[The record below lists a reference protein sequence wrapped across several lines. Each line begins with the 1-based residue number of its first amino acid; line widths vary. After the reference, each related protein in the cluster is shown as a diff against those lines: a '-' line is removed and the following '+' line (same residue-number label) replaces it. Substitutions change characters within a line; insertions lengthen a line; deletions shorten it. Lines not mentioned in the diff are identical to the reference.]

1 MRKSS
6 YLLIILFIFL
16 FLIVVTAAS
25 FIYIGLGTT
34 PSVRTNSYLEIHLSG
49 ELIEKS
55 SPDILAALYLRPTA
69 LSMYDIWSNFQKAK
83 KDPRIKGIVLR
94 LGYLVCDWAKV
105 NEIRELVTDFRSS
118 GKKVYVYISE
128 SVEFDKEYY
137 LATACDKIV
146 LHPQGM
152 LVINGIGGYVP
163 FVKHT
168 LDKLGIQAEV
178 EHVEEYKTA
187 YHMFTKE
194 GLTPAHREMLDSIY
208 KSIYSQYVQ
217 TVAEA
222 RGKTPE
228 EVRELLDHGFFQ
240 GKQAQEANLVD
251 ELLYEDQFQDLLLD
265 GQRSVHTINH
275 NQYLKSKIKSYGFD
289 KGRKIALIY
298 GTGTIISGEGMYS
311 MMGSATISRQIRR
324 ARKDR
329 SIAAIVFRVDS
340 PGGSAV
346 ASDTIWREVTLAKRE
361 KPFIVSMSDLAGSGG
376 YQVAMA
382 AHKIVAHPQTLTGS
396 IGVIFAKLNLSRL
409 YEKLGITAEQ
419 IQYGERA
426 DMFTTFRS
434 ATPDERRLLRQE
446 ILRMYDHFVTTA
458 AEGRNLSKEEIQK
471 VAKGRVWTGSQALS
485 HGLVDELGG
494 LSRAIALAKE
504 LAGIPENASVR
515 LQVWPKKISFFDMM
529 IGRKATKFEL
539 GLNPRIDKILQT
551 FQLLKNDAPWAL
563 MPFWLPSD

>member
-446 ILRMYDHFVTTA
+446 ILRMYDHFVTKA
-458 AEGRNLSKEEIQK
+458 AEGRSLSKEEIQK